1 MYEYFCDYLSDIISP
16 FELKYIR
23 TQFSKRLY
31 LCERRVSSAE
41 VQLCFLGSSVEV
53 KSNKMRIFTSKLFTG

>member
-1 MYEYFCDYLSDIISP
+1 MYEYFYDYLSDMCV

-53 KSNKMRIFTSKLFTG
+53 KSNKMRIYTSKLFTG